1 MKKTRKLVIAAVL
14 ATVITIMTAYVCHV
28 PVGTNGGYVHFGDT
42 FIYIAACM
50 LPFPYAAA
58 AAAIGAG
65 LADLLTAPVW
75 ILPTVIIKTLICVPF
90 TSKKSTLLCPRNVV
104 AVFVSAVIS
113 ISGYAIAEGIMF
125 GNWAASLLSLSGGIV
140 QSGVSGILF
149 IIAASLLDKKDIK
162 NTLKI

>member
-14 ATVITIMTAYVCHV
+14 AAVITIMTAYVCHV

-65 LADLLTAPVW
+65 LADLLTAPMW
-75 ILPTVIIKTLICVPF
+75 ILPTIIIKTLICIPF
-90 TSKKSTLLCPRNVV
+90 TSKKSKMLCTRNVI
-104 AVFVSAVIS
+104 AVFISAIIS

-125 GNWAASLLSLSGGIV
+125 GNWAASLVSLSGGFV

-149 IIAASLLDKKDIK
+149 IIAGALLDKKDMK